1 MKEGSRTVI
10 KQVKS
15 LELSHESVNSRASP
29 NGDSSA
35 IGEDLGRG
43 SRIKLPREVTVL
55 LETTVTVVRPES
67 VDRPTVLGQELS
79 LPLKTSPG

>member
-35 IGEDLGRG
+35 VGEDLGRG
-43 SRIKLPREVTVL
+43 SRIELPGEVTVL
-55 LETTVTVVRPES
+55 LETAVTVVRPK
-67 VDRPTVLGQELS
+67 TVNGPATFGEKLTLF
-79 LPLKTSPG
+79 L